1 MTIDDISK
9 YAYAD
14 TMPDTVLTVPELL
27 LWYQLRDV
35 YELVK
40 SGKWTVSAGQNA
52 KETCV
57 QSFETHRKLYEWHDK
72 LWQRIEYAAK
82 NYTSNPSIET
92 ADAFY
97 KAVYGVNPIH
107 KEDKNGRGTESSEEA
122 GKTAEKFDFT

>member
-14 TMPDTVLTVPELL
+14 TMPDTTMTVPELL

-35 YELVK
+35 YNLVK
-40 SGKWTVSAGQNA
+40 RGRWTTPAGQNA
-52 KETCV
+52 KEKCV
-57 QSFETHRKLYEWHDK
+57 QAFDMHQSLYEWHNK
-72 LWQRIEYAAK
+72 LWQRIEHAAK

-107 KEDKNGRGTESSEEA
+107 KEDENGRGTESSEET
-122 GKTAEKFDFT
+122 GKTSEEFDAT